1 MSEHHTIQWQSW
13 QTLLLYCLAYCFQGV
28 CSGVLVGCGKQH
40 LGAIVNLV
48 GYYFLA
54 LPLAILLSVSG
65 WDLSGMWNIFM

>member
-1 MSEHHTIQWQSW
+1 MSQHRKSNGNHGKHC
-13 QTLLLYCLAYCFQGV
+13 YCAGWYIVFQGV

-65 WDLSGMWNIFM
+65 WDLSGM